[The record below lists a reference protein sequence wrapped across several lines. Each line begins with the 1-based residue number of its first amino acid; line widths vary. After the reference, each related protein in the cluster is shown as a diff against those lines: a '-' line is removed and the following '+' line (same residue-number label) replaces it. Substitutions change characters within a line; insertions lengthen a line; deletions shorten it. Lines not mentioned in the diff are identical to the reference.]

1 MLNKAI
7 KPLKSVSSL
16 LPVAKLNFKTNPK
29 SNTKSKTVK
38 VKTYEEDPIAD
49 IEQQPIADIEEDLI
63 KIAKQEEIIESNSS
77 LFNTN
82 ITTARYGIQHALS
95 LPNPPIFMRILV
107 DSNNER
113 EPMRRCCY
121 TIDEVEQDLY
131 THILSLQKSI
141 TGTEIVLPYDRYI
154 VQCFISIN
162 TETTTDPNY
171 VHGPGYETVEIT
183 FNRLI
188 DEAGNINEQT
198 YKDTIDL
205 LRSYNAIFL
214 GLDNDTKIK
223 ILSYLEI
230 YNNYK
235 NPESFI
241 RKAQGYHALKQT
253 LQPLSIDPVLENYL
267 AQLIKGYEETLQ
279 NKGISEYID
288 WLNHI
293 IQPEGETLS
302 NPELTYIY
310 LQSTFDQIERLFSI
324 DMYEIIL
331 HELLPDIPEHITIGD
346 TITVGDKNVSI
357 PAASNFND
365 VLQKINSVDDPLLK
379 MQLKFVYNFYFLLK
393 SLCFILHD
401 KPVNSFVDILLEY
414 IVLPMFNY
422 SANTFTD
429 IHSII
434 IGFVTI
440 WREGFTKGGSSVAS
454 QTRSHQTAANLT
466 TSFTQVMKHYNI
478 IVPEKILIYSMPYSV
493 FRYDI
498 AEKKRVN
505 ELLKY
510 FKYAL
515 SDAVGNE
522 FIQNLHSDI
531 ELLFPFGP
539 AIQDAAPPSR
549 TNGPL
554 IVIKEDILVSQ
565 TGAMNTAAMST
576 QGIELEKQ
584 VVDIH
589 TVSYSSSIV
598 TEPVRFGDIV
608 IYPLQNGTVQ
618 PFVLYYLDPMV
629 HFPSEN
635 IASIISEFNTGSG
648 SGILIDFMNNLNT
661 SWSTDI
667 FKNYMIINDVGVYGL
682 DGLPKIKLLFGVS
695 YGRISQNDT
704 IPLIKDLL
712 DMSKSARGSGPPKNI
727 VTLKWLGQN
736 TNTYIEKKSKVLL
749 ASFTKELG
757 DQAKRNV
764 VELLNSN
771 GASGKGFLATVDT
784 FLPHAFINGLCIVRA
799 GNIEI
804 YEQEGFRTI
813 DRDTIVSIL
822 KIIKQYE
829 DYQAIS
835 RVVNN
840 FLEQIKQSIKTTID
854 YLVPNIKAHE
864 TSEPNIDIFKHLLLY
879 YGIYTE
885 LHINPLL
892 ISIDAFQSIVYNFI
906 TTWQTPGF
914 SDANSFM
921 KRIFSLGKIREIF
934 AIYEKDIDTFQS
946 FFITY
951 ESGGK
956 TFTEKHLGRIIEKY
970 YTYHY
975 VDPLFDFDTEINK
988 VIDEA
993 PLFYLLKYWND
1004 MKSIRIPNKG
1014 RNSIPNKPL
1023 PIYSIEVYYNT
1034 VSHKIHDFIKKY
1046 VDETFYSEIGMVLN
1060 RILPDFTTRINLFTN
1075 ENESAYDDSQSSQI
1089 ETLVDYAE
1097 NDDAQNIVNEPSTEV
1112 LIEIPEHDIIDFG
1125 TKLRDPQ
1132 VLSVIDTTLSMP
1144 GGKIFGN
1151 KNLYSRRKI
1160 TKKNTKRLRKTR
1172 KITKRPKY
1180 IKKNVTKICK

>member
-1 MLNKAI
+1 MLGVMSNQSKSAKSSSNRSI
-7 KPLKSVSSL
+7 K
-16 LPVAKLNFKTNPK
+16 FKTTPK
-29 SNTKSKTVK
+29 PKTNTKTVK
-38 VKTYEEDPIAD
+38 GKTYEESPI
-49 IEQQPIADIEEDLI
+49 EDIEEQHI
-63 KIAKQEEIIESNSS
+63 EMAKEEEIVASKS
-77 LFNTN
+77 LFDAKL
-82 ITTARYGIQHALS
+82 ITASYGIQQALS
-95 LPNPPIFMRILV
+95 LPNPPIFMRILI
-107 DSNNER
+107 DSNNPKTE
-113 EPMRRCCY
+113 MRRCCY
-121 TIDEVEQDLY
+121 TINEVEQDIY
-131 THILSLQKSI
+131 THLSILQKNPGI
-141 TGTEIVLPYDRYI
+141 AVPFDRYI
-154 VQCFISIN
+154 VHCFISIN
-162 TETTTDPNY
+162 TEQIDPNY
-171 VHGPGYETVEIT
+171 VNGPGYETVEIT

-188 DEAGNINEQT
+188 DGAGNINEQS

-241 RKAQGYHALKQT
+241 RKAHGYHALKET
-253 LQPLSIDPVLENYL
+253 LQPLSIDPVIENYL

-279 NKGISEYID
+279 NKGISDYIE
-288 WLNHI
+288 WLNYI

-302 NPELTYIY
+302 NPELTYLY

-331 HELLPDIPEHITIGD
+331 HELFESLPNPEEIIIGD
-346 TITVGDKNVSI
+346 TITVGDKNVPI

-379 MQLKFVYNFYFLLK
+379 IQLNFVYNFYFLLK

-401 KPVNSFVDILLEY
+401 KPVNSFVDVLFEY

-422 SANTFTD
+422 SANTFIN

-434 IGFVTI
+434 TDFVTI

-478 IVPEKILIYSMPYSV
+478 IVPEKILVYSMPYSV

-554 IVIKEDILVSQ
+554 IVIKENILVSQ
-565 TGAMNTAAMST
+565 AGAMNTAAIST

-589 TVSYSSSIV
+589 TISYSSSIV

-618 PFVLYYLDPMV
+618 PFVLYYLDPIV

-635 IASIISEFNTGSG
+635 IVSIISEFNAG

-667 FKNYMIINDVGVYGL
+667 FRNYMIINDVGVYGL

-771 GASGKGFLATVDT
+771 GPNKGFLATVDT

-829 DYQAIS
+829 DYTLIS
-835 RVVNN
+835 GVVNN

-864 TSEPNIDIFKHLLLY
+864 ISEPNIDIFKHILLY
-879 YGIYTE
+879 CGIYTE

-892 ISIDAFQSIVYNFI
+892 ISIDAFHSIIYNFI

-921 KRIFSLGKIREIF
+921 KRILFLGKIREIF

-970 YTYHY
+970 YSYHY

-988 VIDEA
+988 VFDEA

-1004 MKSIRIPNKG
+1004 MKSIRVPNKG
-1014 RNSIPNKPL
+1014 RNSIPDKEL
-1023 PIYSIEVYYNT
+1023 PTYSIEVYYNA
-1034 VSHKIHDFIKKY
+1034 VSHKINDFIKKY
-1046 VDETFYSEIGMVLN
+1046 VDKMFYDVIGMVLN
-1060 RILPDFTTRINLFTN
+1060 SILPGFADKIVEFNDKN
-1075 ENESAYDDSQSSQI
+1075 EPAYDDSQSSQI

-1112 LIEIPEHDIIDFG
+1112 LIEIPDHDIIDFG
-1125 TKLRDPQ
+1125 TKLRDPSL
-1132 VLSVIDTTLSMP
+1132 LSEIDPTLSMP
-1144 GGKIFGN
+1144 GGKLFRN
-1151 KNLYSRRKI
+1151 KNIYSRRKI

-1180 IKKNVTKICK
+1180 IRKNVTKTRQ